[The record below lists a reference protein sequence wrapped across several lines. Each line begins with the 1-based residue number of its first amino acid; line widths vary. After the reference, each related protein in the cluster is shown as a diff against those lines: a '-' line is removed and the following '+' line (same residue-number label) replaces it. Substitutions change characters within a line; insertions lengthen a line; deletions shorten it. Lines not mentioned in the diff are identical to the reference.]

1 MTTATFLKLFI
12 LYEFH
17 IMYPN
22 SSHLP
27 IPPYYP
33 LHLQLLPKENRNKI
47 KSKNEETDLA
57 VEAAVSWCVT

>member
-27 IPPYYP
+27 ILSYHP
-33 LHLQLLPKENRNKI
+33 LHLQLLPKENKNNKKVKMKKQI
-47 KSKNEETDLA
+47 
-57 VEAAVSWCVT
+57 WP